1 MIKEDVI
8 LYKEPIDILNQL
20 SSEDSSEMSSWQL
33 AFLCGLIKEH
43 RPEKILEIGVAAGGT
58 TSVILNC
65 ISLLDIDTEVHS
77 IDLSTRFYRDKNKET
92 GYLARESIQLLNKK
106 VRHSLHTGSISVDFV
121 EQIGKGIDFLI
132 LDTAHMMPGEI
143 LDFLACLPYLK
154 EGAVVVL
161 HDIISYHNGV
171 STAFATQ
178 LLLDTVKAD
187 KLVGVDQD
195 YMFTYPNIG
204 AFTITKDTVKHI
216 EDVFSALMITWG
228 YCPADEHLK
237 LYRDFY
243 KTYYN
248 EECIHIFDL
257 AVKLNKHTLN
267 KKKDSKIDEL
277 VQMHSL
283 IEEVKEKRVYI
294 YGCGNFGKKLNEIL
308 KKCDVDVLGYIVSD
322 GQKNDVQ
329 EVVYY
334 LSQISVDSLQDVIL
348 IGVNEALQGEISKKL
363 CERGITE
370 YIVPNQEV
378 CKLLERL

>member
-1 MIKEDVI
+1 
-8 LYKEPIDILNQL
+8 
-20 SSEDSSEMSSWQL
+20 
-33 AFLCGLIKEH
+33 
-43 RPEKILEIGVAAGGT
+43 
-58 TSVILNC
+58 
-65 ISLLDIDTEVHS
+65 
-77 IDLSTRFYRDKNKET
+77 
-92 GYLARESIQLLNKK
+92 
-106 VRHSLHTGSISVDFV
+106 
-121 EQIGKGIDFLI
+121 
-132 LDTAHMMPGEI
+132 
-143 LDFLACLPYLK
+143 
-154 EGAVVVL
+154 
-161 HDIISYHNGV
+161 
-171 STAFATQ
+171 
-178 LLLDTVKAD
+178 
-187 KLVGVDQD
+187 
-195 YMFTYPNIG
+195 
-204 AFTITKDTVKHI
+204 
-216 EDVFSALMITWG
+216 MITWG

>member
-1 MIKEDVI
+1 MIKENVT
-8 LYKEPIDILNQL
+8 LFNEPIGILSKL
-20 SSEDSSEMSSWQL
+20 SNKDSSEMSSWQL

-43 RPEKILEIGVAAGGT
+43 KPKKILEIGVAAGGT

-65 ISLLDIDTEVHS
+65 ISLLGIDTKVYS
-77 IDLSTRFYRDKNKET
+77 IDSSDKFYRDKSKET
-92 GYLARESIQLLNKK
+92 GYLAKECSQLLDNKIE
-106 VRHSLHTGSISVDFV
+106 HYLHTGGISIEFI
-121 EQIGKGIDFLI
+121 EKIGCGIDFLI
-132 LDTAHMMPGEI
+132 LDTAHTLPGEI

-178 LLLDTVKAD
+178 LLLDTVKAN
-187 KLVGVDQD
+187 KLVGVDPD

-228 YCPADEHLK
+228 YCPADEQLK

-243 KTYYN
+243 RTYYN

-257 AVKLNKHTLN
+257 AVKFNKHTLN
-267 KKKDSKIDEL
+267 KKKDNKIDEL
-277 VQMHSL
+277 VQMNSL
-283 IEEVKEKRVYI
+283 IEEVKGKRVYI
-294 YGCGNFGKKLNEIL
+294 YGCGNFGKKFNEIL
-308 KKCDVDVLGYIVSD
+308 KKCNVDVLGYIVSD

-329 EVVYY
+329 EMVYH
-334 LSQISVDSLQDVIL
+334 LSQVLLDSLQDIIL
-348 IGVNEALQGEISKKL
+348 IGVNEALQGEI
-363 CERGITE
+363 CEQLREQGITE
-370 YIVPNQEV
+370 YIVPNKEV
-378 CKLLERL
+378 FEFLRHL

>member
-216 EDVFSALMITWG
+216 EDVF
-228 YCPADEHLK
+228 P
-237 LYRDFY
+237 R
-243 KTYYN
+243 
-248 EECIHIFDL
+248 
-257 AVKLNKHTLN
+257 
-267 KKKDSKIDEL
+267 
-277 VQMHSL
+277 
-283 IEEVKEKRVYI
+283 
-294 YGCGNFGKKLNEIL
+294 
-308 KKCDVDVLGYIVSD
+308 
-322 GQKNDVQ
+322 
-329 EVVYY
+329 
-334 LSQISVDSLQDVIL
+334 
-348 IGVNEALQGEISKKL
+348 
-363 CERGITE
+363 
-370 YIVPNQEV
+370 
-378 CKLLERL
+378 